1 MEREEVAGFR
11 GNLFLLGLQL
21 APAPPRNAVEHH
33 KVLLVPVQDGGQR
46 GLMRELLHVE
56 LSPQSAEA
64 NALGGAANA
73 QHGYSLAGDVAP
85 LPQRFEAPLPPVV
98 PRHHAQTGGP
108 AVHGIVLGVVDET
121 HWRAFGEAKIGKK
134 PIEQVVLTP

>member
-1 MEREEVAGFR
+1 MAGFR